1 MKKRIAALLLSAM
14 MVLAT
19 FSGCGGDAAS
29 TPAPEGSAPAA
40 STDAKPKSD
49 ATISVLASQ
58 DWVKDA
64 EFTLG
69 EKFTEETGIKVDYQI
84 VPADQYPNLLMTKL
98 NAGEGADIFMN
109 QSGTFDL
116 ESQLQISKNAADLSG
131 EEWVGR
137 FQQAVKEQVTVGG
150 KVYGI
155 TIWDQGDS
163 YAYVYNKKI
172 FADLG
177 LEVPETYEDFKK
189 VCQTIK
195 DAGITPVYECVSDGW
210 HHVGSFIEVAD
221 AYNKVA
227 ADMVDQLNNN
237 KTTFS
242 AQPVFET
249 VLNQYKEIVD
259 LGYWGEDYMSN
270 EYANLGP
277 EMASGQYAMAVN
289 MMGRIDVILES
300 DPALKAED
308 FGFFPYPY
316 GDNKTIASTPC
327 GPSKFIFSGSKNLD
341 AAKQYLA
348 FLARPENL
356 QYMIDTEPSFNSMPF
371 DGLTSTYSKEITEAM
386 DKYKDENAAVYQN
399 IVKYLNP
406 QWMDVGKDLTSMI
419 LGEMDAKEVVAAIDK
434 RRVDQATAAGD
445 ANWQK

>member
-1 MKKRIAALLLSAM
+1 MKKRIATLLLSVM
-14 MVLAT
+14 MTLTAL
-19 FSGCGGDAAS
+19 SGCAGDSA
-29 TPAPEGSAPAA
+29 PAPEGSAPAGE
-40 STDAKPKSD
+40 KPKSD
-49 ATISVLASQ
+49 VTLSILASQ

-163 YAYVYNKKI
+163 YALVYNKKI
-172 FADLG
+172 FSDLG
-177 LEVPETYEDFKK
+177 LEVPGSYEDFKK

-210 HHVGSFIEVAD
+210 HHVGSFIEVAG
-221 AYNKVA
+221 AYNAVA
-227 ADMVDQLNNN
+227 ADMVEQLNDN

-249 VLNQYKEIVD
+249 VLNQYKEVVD

-270 EYANLGP
+270 EYANLGS
-277 EMASGQYAMAVN
+277 EMASGNYAMAVN
-289 MMGRIDVILES
+289 MMGRIDEILAS
-300 DPALKAED
+300 DPELKAED

-316 GDNKTIASTPC
+316 GDNKIIASTPC

-356 QYMIDTEPSFNSMPF
+356 QFMIDTEPSFNSMPF
-371 DGLTSTYSKEITEAM
+371 DGLTSTYSPEITAAM
-386 DKYKDENAAVYQN
+386 DKYKDDSAAVYQN
-399 IVKYLNP
+399 VVKYLNP
-406 QWMDVGKDLTSMI
+406 QWMDVGKDLTSLI
-419 LGEMDAKEVVAAIDK
+419 LGEMDAKEVLAAMDK